1 MLEPYE
7 KGCKVM
13 RMEINVCPIERAGH
27 LDGRLRKWLQ
37 SPKKILGSYIKEDMT
52 VLDIGCGSGF
62 FSTEMAKMVGDS
74 GMVIAADLQEGM
86 LDILKKKIL
95 GTEIEKRIRLHKC
108 EEDKIGI
115 SEKVDFTLAFYM
127 VHEVPDHK
135 KFFKE
140 IISML
145 KSNGKF
151 LIVEP
156 KYFHVS
162 KRDFEKT
169 VKAAMD
175 IGFNPVE
182 KPRVFL
188 GRTIVICRP
197 SLRM

>member
-1 MLEPYE
+1 
-7 KGCKVM
+7 
-13 RMEINVCPIERAGH
+13 MENNICPVERAGH

-37 SPKKILGSYIKEDMT
+37 NPKKILRGYIEEGMT

-86 LDILKKKIL
+86 LRLLKNKIQ
-95 GTEIEKRIRLHKC
+95 GTKIEERIRLHKC
-108 EEDKIGI
+108 EENKIGI
-115 SEKVDFTLAFYM
+115 SEKVDFALAFYM
-127 VHEVPDHK
+127 VHEVPDQK
-135 KFFKE
+135 NLFKE
-140 IISML
+140 VMSAL
-145 KSNGKF
+145 KPNGKF

-169 VKAAMD
+169 QKDAMD
-175 IGFNPVE
+175 IGFKPIE

-188 GRTIVICRP
+188 GRTIVLSCLP
-197 SLRM
+197 S